1 MSKRFA
7 LEEYKPKKDAYEK
20 VCAVT
25 GSDLPIELP
34 SRIQY
39 EFVLMRFIAT
49 PTAPSPSPPMAKPAS
64 GA

>member
-25 GSDLPIELP
+25 GSDLPLS
-34 SRIQY
+34 SRP
-39 EFVLMRFIAT
+39 EFSTSLF
-49 PTAPSPSPPMAKPAS
+49 
-64 GA
+64 